1 MLKLKLKRNRVVPF
15 LISPLLLAMSGY
27 SSITLAEE
35 VAEEAAQENESPA
48 IEKIMITARKRNEK
62 LQEVPE
68 AVTVI
73 TEGMIEDTGLSDLSG
88 IAAQMPNMTM
98 NYSFRQSI
106 IKINARGFSTPQ
118 YGDAP
123 VAYVVDGFAV
133 TDLDFINQGVFDVK
147 DIQVLRG
154 PQGSLYGRGALQGAV
169 LINTQQPG
177 NDAQGFAAVT
187 YKSGN
192 DFHLSGAISGPI
204 IEDKLFFRVGGYI
217 QERDGEIENGLGD
230 DLDGISD
237 YAIRGMLRWWPTDDL
252 DITLAARVSDGEF
265 GTAQVSVTD
274 YDDYDNADAD
284 AYVAVTQDYVG
295 INERKINEYNLKVE
309 WDLEFATLT
318 SLTSYNELDDIVFA
332 DGDFSLSAAGG
343 LSGTRIQADFSD
355 RSSLSQEIRLASEG
369 TEDFRWM
376 LGAMYQ
382 AREWERIY
390 ESFGSWS
397 DNTTI
402 EQFFT
407 NTGGYCNTCIPDWR
421 PYTTE
426 TADIT
431 PKRKSTGIGVF
442 VHGAWD
448 VTDQLELSAA
458 LRYDRDERE
467 NIDEASNL
475 RAGFDADIA
484 LEDTFSELQ
493 PKVALAYQA
502 SDDLLV
508 YASAA
513 RAFRS
518 GGFNALNFAFQP
530 GIYEQETS
538 DSVELGIK
546 STYLDESVT
555 LNGAIFASKASN
567 YQRSLFDIPS
577 DTLGIEN
584 IDEVDVKG
592 FELELQ
598 AALLDNL
605 FFSAAYG
612 YANTDIVN
620 FKDVAG
626 AIDTARTY
634 GALTGVSQAEIDALG
649 AAAGERA
656 TTANVENNGN
666 VAPYIPKHTFN
677 MSLRHEFALSNSLD
691 LVSFVSLRQIGKINW
706 EAWGNTSDF
715 NTPTSSAK
723 EMINVRFTLKSEDWS
738 VALFANNITD
748 ERRPVDQFVWWREGN
763 LGAVSPNKPRSYG
776 VNVKYKF

>member
-1 MLKLKLKRNRVVPF
+1 MLKFKLNKIMPYIISSFMVV
-15 LISPLLLAMSGY
+15 GY
-27 SSITLAEE
+27 SSNSL
-35 VAEEAAQENESPA
+35 AEEAAKDVAKGDAKESKV
-48 IEKIMITARKRNEK
+48 EVIMVTARKRNEK

-73 TEGMIEDTGLSDLSG
+73 TESMIEDTGLTDLSG
-88 IAAQMPNMTM
+88 ISAQMPNMTM

-169 LINTQQPG
+169 LINTKQPG
-177 NDAQGFAAVT
+177 NDAAGFAQVT

-192 DFHLSGAISGPI
+192 DLHLSGAFSGPV
-204 IEDKLFFRVGGYI
+204 IEDKLFFRVGGYV
-217 QERDGEIENGLGD
+217 QERDGEIENALGD
-230 DLDGISD
+230 DLDGTSD
-237 YAIRGMLRWWPTDDL
+237 YAIRGMLRWWPTEDL
-252 DITLAARVSDGEF
+252 DVTLSARVSDGEF
-265 GTAQVSVTD
+265 GTAQVTVTD
-274 YDDYDNADAD
+274 YDDYDNADAA
-284 AYVAVTQDYVG
+284 AYTGVTQDYVG
-295 INERKINEYNLKVE
+295 HNERKISEYNLKVE
-309 WDLEFATLT
+309 WDLGFASLT
-318 SLTSYNELDDIVFA
+318 SLTSYSDLDDIVFA

-343 LSGTRIQADFSD
+343 ASGTRVQADFSE
-355 RSSLSQEIRLASEG
+355 RSSLSQEFRLSSED
-369 TEDFRWM
+369 TEDFSWM
-376 LGAMYQ
+376 LGGLYQ
-382 AREWERIY
+382 ARDWNRVY
-390 ESFGSWS
+390 ESFGSWG

-402 EQFFT
+402 EQYFT
-407 NTGGYCNTCIPDWR
+407 NAGGYCNTCTPDWT
-421 PYTTE
+421 PDSL

-431 PKRKSTGIGVF
+431 PERKSTGIGVF

-448 VTDQLELSAA
+448 VTEQLELSAA
-458 LRYDRDERE
+458 LRYDQDERE
-467 NIDEASNL
+467 NLDTASNL
-475 RAGFDADIA
+475 RAGFDADIK
-484 LEDTFSELQ
+484 LEETFSELQ
-493 PKVALAYQA
+493 PKIALAYQA
-502 SDDLLV
+502 TDDLLV
-508 YASAA
+508 YGSAA

-538 DSVELGIK
+538 DSIELGIK
-546 STYLDESVT
+546 SAFMDERVT
-555 LNGAIFASKASN
+555 LNGAIFTSKAEN

-598 AALLDNL
+598 ATLTDNL
-605 FFSAAYG
+605 HFSAAYG
-612 YANTDIVN
+612 YVDTEIVN

-626 AIDTARTY
+626 AIETAETY
-634 GALTGVSQAEIDALG
+634 GALTGASQAEIDALG
-649 AAAGERA
+649 VAAGERA
-656 TTANVENNGN
+656 TTANTENNGN

-677 MSLRHEFALSNSLD
+677 MSLRHEWALSNTLD
-691 LVSFVSLRQIGKINW
+691 LVSFISFRQVGKINW
-706 EAWGNTSDF
+706 EAWGNTSDY
-715 NTPTSSAK
+715 NTPTSSPK
-723 EMINVRFTLKSEDWS
+723 EIVNVRFSLKSDDWS

-776 VNVKYKF
+776 VSVKYNF